1 MEKHTFNARFFH
13 RTAVRESLGIPASE
27 LPISQPQAQIKC
39 IGENMKKVPV
49 PPCAIFP
56 VLLGD
61 SFRKPRRW
69 AMLLVL
75 PSLEISSKVVLIK
88 CKHDDSPEEHQRHGV
103 YFVEQNHRMEMLGG
117 ISEGCEDRKAGE
129 VDVALEC
136 RNI

>member
-1 MEKHTFNARFFH
+1 MAVFSH
-13 RTAVRESLGIPASE
+13 RTAIRESLEIPSPRTPNITTTSTNKMHRGKHEKGARTT
-27 LPISQPQAQIKC
+27 
-39 IGENMKKVPV
+39 
-49 PPCAIFP
+49 CAIFP
-56 VLLGD
+56 VLGGD
-61 SFRKPRRW
+61 SFRKPQRW

-75 PSLEISSKVVLIK
+75 SSLEISSKVVLIK